1 LRFVRAVAAACWIAV
16 LATAVYGGGQTINGW
31 LTSDALGL
39 VGGLPA
45 RFSPLDRFAAREA
58 GQPGIR
64 RFFTTVVF
72 TQHTDQTT
80 APGALVLKWDR
91 PRVSIK
97 LLNSDGPQ
105 VTAFLEQLVA
115 QLNGLQQQV
124 RFTTGGDGPPAITVQ
139 FLPHEAYVAGYGTAT
154 VGETRTRYFTD
165 PRGLIAATI
174 AIDTG
179 LRDTPELAESTL
191 IHELGHAIG
200 LSGHFYLPAS
210 RWRSVMYQS
219 NTLIA
224 WTPSDVAAIR
234 LLYSPP
240 IEAGMSP
247 AQAQA
252 ALRDYARAASSQ

>member
-1 LRFVRAVAAACWIAV
+1 MRLVRAVATVCWIAV
-16 LATAVYGGGQTINGW
+16 LATAVYAAGQTINGW

-39 VGGLPA
+39 VVGQPTH
-45 RFSPLDRFAAREA
+45 FSPLDRYAAREA
-58 GQPGIR
+58 GRPGLR
-64 RFFTTVVF
+64 KFFTTVVF
-72 TQHTDQTT
+72 TQRTDQTT

-97 LLNSDGPQ
+97 LLNTDGPQ

-124 RFTTGGDGPPAITVQ
+124 RFAIGGNGPSPITVQ
-139 FLPHEAYVAGYGTAT
+139 FLTHEAYVTVYGAAS

-179 LRDTPELAESTL
+179 LRDTPLLAEATL
-191 IHELGHAIG
+191 IHEIGHAIG
-200 LSGHFYLPAS
+200 LSGHFYLPSS

-219 NTLIA
+219 NTLTA

-240 IEAGMSP
+240 IEGGMSP
-247 AQAQA
+247 AQAQT
-252 ALRDYARAASSQ
+252 ALQAYARAASSR